1 MIESLKSY
9 LESNR
14 IQYSLEDDDF
24 VLNIDNLGKMF
35 ILKEQEKTIIRDGF
49 QLNLDY
55 EAPEDGAEDDIKFV
69 CFYFGE
75 KWYYCPIEKKKIKNS
90 DDGLRVKFSELKNVG
105 TNTFELESGN
115 FYHLG
120 IHSEY
125 EMMNGSGKFD
135 DWVKKAK
142 FLKQDAIAIC
152 DRNTLAGTLA
162 LQIACEKKGIKSI
175 IGETVTVA
183 MDYID
188 GDTEPKTYEVKLY
201 VANKK
206 GWRSILQINRA
217 INVDYNGF
225 IPEQLLLNNS
235 EGLFIVFSKE
245 SSIQTNISDLEAN
258 FQTILDYRE
267 ANFEGIYFQI
277 DSVVYDSEQMD
288 LDYLKTIKTY
298 LEEYSGFL
306 EPILIND
313 SYYID
318 SDQAN
323 LKKFLNK
330 AAKRFYVSTSS
341 EYFKSETETI
351 EIFSEYFKSE
361 PLKEI
366 IYKAIANTKVLA
378 DACNFTI
385 EIGKHKLPKFKHEN
399 CVELFFDL
407 LQQGVETKLKHIR
420 PSQMDKYLSRIE
432 TECEL
437 IVGSG
442 LIDYFL
448 ILWDIIKNTK
458 ERGGLVGPGRG
469 SAGGSMVCYLLDII
483 DVDPIEYD
491 LLFERFLNATR
502 LSGERA
508 KSADSL
514 PDVDVD
520 FEGDDKDN
528 VKRYIEHKYGRNHVC
543 SIGSYTRMKLKT
555 CLKDFSRVK
564 GLDFGYV
571 NRVTTSIPDTVHD
584 AEFED
589 LFDYASTEPV
599 IYKFIQD
606 NPDIVITTKHALNCA
621 KAGSIHP
628 SAVIIVP
635 DQDEEGN
642 PMDIFD
648 WMPIKKIDGFLVS
661 EWEGK
666 YMERAGFLKEDILA
680 ISQLDKFR
688 DIIKLIKA
696 NGKEVIELRDIPLD
710 EPEVFEYFQN
720 GWNEDVFQFGTSG
733 LKTYSVKVKPSH
745 IEHLIAMNALFRPG
759 PMESRAHEK
768 FAEFKN
774 NPKAKPTY
782 DFGLREVTESTKGLY
797 VYQEQIMRA
806 VHVLGNLSLVE
817 ADEVRTVM
825 KKFDAKKMKTFE
837 DKFIQGAQDN
847 GCSEQEAKE
856 IWKKL
861 NAFSSYGF
869 NKSHATA
876 YSIIA
881 YQSQWFKVN
890 YPLEF
895 WTVALQYA
903 DEKVVPSVL
912 NEYKLISSKS
922 KQSKKISIQPP
933 DINKSQ
939 LFFSCDV
946 KTNRIYWSLEKIK
959 SVGEKAVEHI
969 IEVRNSGGAFQSFD
983 DFLNRVTKSKVNKRV
998 IIQLILAGA
1007 FDELC
1012 HLDTQ
1017 EPCQRFT
1024 ILSEYCKKIK
1034 TDIPAECLK
1043 EDGTPNLMNYIW
1055 TLIQKN
1061 ISGFGIID
1069 YQAFMKHKLSDKRYS
1084 GQIPKDYISNFKTVD
1099 EFHMMDVGGRDGA
1112 YTKFRKTQKVTIAG
1126 MITFA
1131 TVKPSQKKGVSGE
1144 YGNITLESN
1153 STMVQCMVYDGLVDN
1168 FAEVF
1173 KEDYKKVNGKLITIS
1188 GYPKYNSYR
1197 QQNVLIVDEDT
1208 TLVFLT

>member
-1 MIESLKSY
+1 M
-9 LESNR
+9 ESNR
-14 IQYSLEDDDF
+14 IQYSLEEEEE
-24 VLNIDNLGKMF
+24 VLNIEGVGKMF
-35 ILKEQEKTIIRDGF
+35 ILKEQDKTIVRDGF
-49 QLNLDY
+49 QLNIGY
-55 EAPEDGAEDDIKFV
+55 EPSDDGEDEEIKFI
-69 CFYFGE
+69 CFYFGV
-75 KWYYCPIEKKKIKNS
+75 KWYYCPIEKKKIEKS
-90 DDGLRVKFSELKNVG
+90 DDGLRVKFIELKNIG
-105 TNTFELESGN
+105 PHTFDSESGN
-115 FYHLG
+115 FHHLG

-125 EMMNGSGKFD
+125 ELMNGSGKFE

-142 FLKQDAIAIC
+142 FLKQESIGIC

-162 LQIACEKKGIKSI
+162 LQIACEKGGIKSI
-175 IGETVTVA
+175 IGETATVA
-183 MDYID
+183 VNYVD
-188 GDTEPKTYEVKLY
+188 GDTEPKTYELKLY

-206 GWRSILQINRA
+206 GWRNILQINRA

-225 IPEQLLLNNS
+225 VPERILLENS
-235 EGLFIVFSKE
+235 EGLFVVFSKE
-245 SSIQTNISDLEAN
+245 SQIQSDILNLEVN
-258 FQTILDYRE
+258 YQTILDYRD
-267 ANFEGIYFQI
+267 AKFEGIYFQI
-277 DSVVYDSEQMD
+277 DSIVYDSEQMD
-288 LDYLKTIKTY
+288 LEYLQKLKAYLRDYN
-298 LEEYSGFL
+298 FL
-306 EPILIND
+306 QPILIND

-318 SDQAN
+318 SDQASV
-323 LKKFLNK
+323 KKFLNK
-330 AAKRFYVSTSS
+330 ASRKFHVSTSH

-351 EIFSEYFKSE
+351 EIFSEYFQNEEFKQT
-361 PLKEI
+361 
-366 IYKAIANTKVLA
+366 IYKAIENTKELS
-378 DACNFTI
+378 DRCDFKI
-385 EIGKHKLPKFKHEN
+385 EIGKHKLPKFKHEDS
-399 CVELFFDL
+399 VGLFFEL
-407 LQQGVETKLKHIR
+407 LQKGIETKLKSIR
-420 PSQMDKYLSRIE
+420 PSKWEKYQSRIE

-442 LIDYFL
+442 LVDYFL

-520 FEGDDKDN
+520 FEGADKDN
-528 VKRYIEHKYGRNHVC
+528 VKRYIEEKYGKNHVC

-555 CLKDFSRVK
+555 CIKDFSRVK

-589 LFDYASTEPV
+589 LFEYACKEPV
-599 IYKFIQD
+599 IYKFIQE
-606 NPDIVITTKHALNCA
+606 NPDVVINTKHALNCA

-635 DQDEEGN
+635 DKDEEGN
-642 PMDIFD
+642 EMDIFD

-688 DIIKLIKA
+688 DIIRLIKA
-696 NGKEVIELRDIPLD
+696 NGKEVIDLRDIPLN

-797 VYQEQIMRA
+797 VYQEQIMKA

-847 GCSEQEAKE
+847 GCPEQEAKD

-903 DEKVVPSVL
+903 DEKVIPSVL
-912 NEYKLISSKS
+912 NEYKLINNKSKS
-922 KQSKKISIQPP
+922 NKITIRPP

-939 LFFSCDV
+939 LYFSCDA
-946 KTNRIYWSLEKIK
+946 KTNVIYWSLEKIK
-959 SVGEKAVEHI
+959 SVGEKTVEHI

-983 DFLNRVTKSKVNKRV
+983 DFLKRVTKSKVNKRV
-998 IIQLILAGA
+998 VMQLILAGA
-1007 FDELC
+1007 FDEVC
-1012 HLDTQ
+1012 HLDLN
-1017 EPCQRFT
+1017 EPNQRFEV
-1024 ILSEYCKKIK
+1024 LNEYCKSVK
-1034 TDIPAECLK
+1034 TPIPEECLNEK
-1043 EDGTPNLMNYIW
+1043 GEPNLMNYIW
-1055 TLIQKN
+1055 TLIQKSV
-1061 ISGFGIID
+1061 SGFGMID
-1069 YQAFMKHKLSDKRYS
+1069 YQAFMKHKLGNEKYK
-1084 GQIPKDYISNFKTVD
+1084 GQVPKDYVSNFKTAD
-1099 EFHMMDVGGRDGA
+1099 EFHLMDTGGRDGS
-1112 YTKFRKTQKVTIAG
+1112 YSKFRKTQSVTIGG

-1153 STMVQCMVYDGLVDN
+1153 STMVQCMVYDGMVDN
-1168 FAEVF
+1168 FPEVF
-1173 KEDYKKVNGKLITIS
+1173 REDYKKVNGKLITIS
-1188 GYPKYNSYR
+1188 GYPKYNMYR
-1197 QQNVLIVDEDT
+1197 QQNVLVVDEDT
-1208 TLVFLT
+1208 KLVFLT